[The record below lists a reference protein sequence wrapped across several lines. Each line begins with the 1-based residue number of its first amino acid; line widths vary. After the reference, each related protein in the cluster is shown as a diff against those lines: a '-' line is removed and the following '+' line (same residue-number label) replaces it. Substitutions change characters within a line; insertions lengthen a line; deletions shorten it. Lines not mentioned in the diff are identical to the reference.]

1 MGLTGGKKEHL
12 KWTRGQPAIFK
23 SSNMAERGFCR
34 DCGTQL
40 TYAFEGTGRIS
51 VAINSLDDPEA
62 MPPTKQYGMEGK
74 VSWVEGIH
82 ALPGETTDDW
92 LKDRAAQLV
101 NNQRSE

>member
-1 MGLTGGKKEHL
+1 
-12 KWTRGQPAIFK
+12 
-23 SSNMAERGFCR
+23 
-34 DCGTQL
+34 
-40 TYAFEGTGRIS
+40 
-51 VAINSLDDPEA
+51 